1 MRHKFTNFTRG
12 SQLLGHFG
20 FMFAAGIKGPL
31 IVTAVTFAG
40 LIWWQASK
48 SLSDHES
55 YLCWMRVYAAV
66 YGWFEL
72 DPTKSVNLET
82 LFGRQLTL
90 PIGEVAHYPMVA
102 AAWTKL
108 KSAAVYGAT
117 LGTFISLPAI
127 AAFAWLAAWFGGRSK
142 ESRHERG
149 AMLADLPTL
158 TREIDAHNGRAR
170 AAEYRDVLGSGWR
183 FASTAELRAAGL
195 YEPYQLAG
203 VPFPWRLEQSH
214 AMLIGTTGTG
224 KTVAMRDLLRQVRE
238 RGQRAVVFDLTGAFI
253 EAFFDEETDT
263 ILNPLDARC
272 PMWSIFHD
280 CADEAELTAAAEALV
295 PHDGGGSEQFWVLAA
310 RMLFVEMC
318 LKLIREGRTTNAA
331 LSDELMTASLA
342 HVHKLMQGTVADP
355 LTAPEA
361 ARMAESIRAV
371 FNANAKALRTLPT
384 SGKPFSVKRWVMGD
398 SAPGSILFVSA
409 RYVDMSVA
417 SRLLTVWM
425 DTAMNTLMTLER
437 TSDLRLWFLFDELG
451 ALHRLP
457 AIEKGLQT
465 VRNYGGAIV
474 AGVHAY
480 AKLKETYGDNMA
492 MTLSSLART
501 KLFLAT
507 ADRESATWCSDFIGH
522 RQYREMEEGFSYGYN
537 NARDAVSLTPR
548 RQIEPL
554 LLPDQLMNL
563 QRLQGYLKFPDGFP
577 AAPIRL
583 VYENFPRRA
592 EPFVARPNMTGGAPP
607 SPKKD
612 RADEDAAGASNA
624 AVSDQG
630 PGPSADPEVPP
641 ERAPSGDGPL
651 FDERPEQSDRATDL
665 DALSRPETAPTAAT
679 VAPVGYAFPAPANRA
694 APAASGRS
702 SDQEEAQSNRGDGGR
717 EGKGKQG
724 SGSTISRFAPPV
736 GTPGTVNPA
745 RGFQPLTE
753 AESMTLRELK
763 SGVAPERSPG
773 PDDPGIEL

>member
-20 FMFAAGIKGPL
+20 FMFAAGLKGPL
-31 IVTAVTFAG
+31 IVTAATFTG
-40 LIWWQASK
+40 LCWWRVWAA
-48 SLSDHES
+48 LSDHES
-55 YLCWMRVYAAV
+55 YLCWMRLYAGI
-66 YGWFEL
+66 YNWFEF
-72 DPTKSVNLET
+72 DPDKSVNLET
-82 LFGRQLTL
+82 LSGAHVLL
-90 PIGEVAHYPMVA
+90 PIANVGTHPTVVA
-102 AAWTKL
+102 AWDKMA
-108 KSAAVYGAT
+108 SAARDGAM
-117 LGTFISLPAI
+117 LAAFITIPAI
-127 AAFAWLAAWFGGRSK
+127 AAFAWLAAWFGRRSK

-149 AMLADLPTL
+149 ATLAELPALVT
-158 TREIDAHNGRAR
+158 EIEAHNARERAS
-170 AAEYRDVLGSGWR
+170 EYRRLVGPGWR
-183 FASTAELRAAGL
+183 YASAAELREAGL
-195 YEPYQLAG
+195 YEPYTLAG
-203 VPFPWRLEQSH
+203 VPYPWRLEQSH

-224 KTVAMRDLLRQVRE
+224 KTVALRDLLAQVRAK
-238 RGQRAVVFDLTGAFI
+238 GARAVVFDLTGAFI
-253 EAFFDEETDT
+253 EAFYDEATDT

-272 PMWSIFHD
+272 PMWSIFED
-280 CADEAELTAAAEALV
+280 CSDEAELTAASEALV

-318 LKLIREGRTTNAA
+318 LKLLRDGRATNEA
-331 LSDELMTASLA
+331 LSTELMTASLA
-342 HVHKLMQGTVADP
+342 HVHKLMEGTVADP

-371 FNANAKALRTLPT
+371 FNANAKALRMLPT
-384 SGKPFSVKRWVMGD
+384 TGTLFSVKRWVAGE
-398 SAPGSILFVSA
+398 SEPGAILFVSA

-437 TSDLRLWFLFDELG
+437 SSDLRLWFLFDELG

-480 AKLKETYGDNMA
+480 AKLKETYGENMA

-522 RQYREMEEGFSYGYN
+522 RQYREMEEGYSYGYN

-563 QRLQGYLKFPDGFP
+563 QRLRGYLKFPDGFP

-583 VYENFPRRA
+583 TFIDFPRRA
-592 EPFVARPNMTGGAPP
+592 DPFIPSAKVPLSRIGDGADDL
-607 SPKKD
+607 SH
-612 RADEDAAGASNA
+612 RATTDAADAPGAA
-624 AVSDQG
+624 DQG
-630 PGPSADPEVPP
+630 PGPGTDAREPTSPMSEPLGTLFDYADRVSSESPPLPVEVPVSVTNP
-641 ERAPSGDGPL
+641 ALVPLRPAFAKAPVQPG
-651 FDERPEQSDRATDL
+651 
-665 DALSRPETAPTAAT
+665 SRPFKMAATAP
-679 VAPVGYAFPAPANRA
+679 RA
-694 APAASGRS
+694 SQGADTETSASLAVSKEKS
-702 SDQEEAQSNRGDGGR
+702 S
-717 EGKGKQG
+717 
-724 SGSTISRFAPPV
+724 FAPP
-736 GTPGTVNPA
+736 PGIPGSVDAA
-745 RGFQPLTE
+745 RGVRPLPGQE
-753 AESMTLRELK
+753 NISLRELK
-763 SGVAPERSPG
+763 SGVAPSDTPA
-773 PDDPGIEL
+773 PDDGIEL

>member
-20 FMFAAGIKGPL
+20 FMFAAGLKGPL
-31 IVTAVTFAG
+31 MVTAATFTG
-40 LIWWQASK
+40 LCWWRVSAA
-48 SLSDHES
+48 LSDHES
-55 YLCWMRVYAAV
+55 YLCWMRLYAGI
-66 YGWFEL
+66 YSWFEF
-72 DPTKSVNLET
+72 DPAKAVNLET
-82 LFGRQLTL
+82 LSGAHVLL
-90 PIGEVAHYPMVA
+90 PMAGVTSHPIIVA
-102 AAWTKL
+102 AWDRMI
-108 KSAAVYGAT
+108 SAATNGAMLAACIT
-117 LGTFISLPAI
+117 VPAI
-127 AAFAWLAAWFGGRSK
+127 AAFAWLAAWFGRRSK

-149 AMLADLPTL
+149 ATLAELPALVT
-158 TREIDAHNGRAR
+158 EIEAHNARERAS
-170 AAEYRDVLGSGWR
+170 EYRRLLGSGWR
-183 FASTAELRAAGL
+183 YASAAELREAGL
-195 YEPYQLAG
+195 YEPYMLAG
-203 VPFPWRLEQSH
+203 VPYPWRLEQSH

-224 KTVAMRDLLRQVRE
+224 KTVALRNLLAQVRAK
-238 RGQRAVVFDLTGAFI
+238 GARAVVFDLTGAFI
-253 EAFFDEETDT
+253 EAFFDEATDT

-272 PMWSIFHD
+272 PMWSIFED
-280 CADEAELTAAAEALV
+280 CSDEAELTAASEALV

-318 LKLIREGRTTNAA
+318 LKLLRDGRATNEA
-331 LSDELMTASLA
+331 LSTELMTASLA
-342 HVHKLMQGTVADP
+342 HVHKLMEGTVADP

-371 FNANAKALRTLPT
+371 FNANAKALRMLPT
-384 SGKPFSVKRWVMGD
+384 TGTPFSVKRWVTGD
-398 SAPGSILFVSA
+398 SKPGAILFVSA

-425 DTAMNTLMTLER
+425 DTAMNTLMTLDR

-480 AKLKETYGDNMA
+480 AKLKETYGENMA

-522 RQYREMEEGFSYGYN
+522 RQYREMEEGYSYGYN

-563 QRLQGYLKFPDGFP
+563 QRLRGYLKFPDGFP

-583 VYENFPRRA
+583 TYVDFPGVAPAFVPRSRPSQRRPEQA
-592 EPFVARPNMTGGAPP
+592 LLPISSTEGSDGRPGGT
-607 SPKKD
+607 D
-612 RADEDAAGASNA
+612 
-624 AVSDQG
+624 DQG
-630 PGPSADPEVPP
+630 PGHSSDATGAAPSAPDLVDRMWGDPGAAEQNAPTTAAAAPIEAVREKP
-641 ERAPSGDGPL
+641 E
-651 FDERPEQSDRATDL
+651 DRATRKYATPRDDRGEVSRHGESSGKDD
-665 DALSRPETAPTAAT
+665 DAGAEPGSAAT
-679 VAPVGYAFPAPANRA
+679 
-694 APAASGRS
+694 
-702 SDQEEAQSNRGDGGR
+702 
-717 EGKGKQG
+717 
-724 SGSTISRFAPPV
+724 PPKA
-736 GTPGTVNPA
+736 TPGRVVA
-745 RGFQPLTE
+745 DRGVKDLSDRE
-753 AESMTLRELK
+753 SVAERELR
-763 SGVAPERSPG
+763 SGIA
-773 PDDPGIEL
+773 PDDTPDWGDFDAEL

>member
-20 FMFAAGIKGPL
+20 FMFAAGLKGPL
-31 IVTAVTFAG
+31 MVTAATFTG
-40 LIWWQASK
+40 LCWWRVSAA
-48 SLSDHES
+48 LSDHES
-55 YLCWMRVYAAV
+55 YLCWMRLYAGI
-66 YGWFEL
+66 YSWFEF
-72 DPTKSVNLET
+72 DPAKAVNLET
-82 LFGRQLTL
+82 LSGAHVLL
-90 PIGEVAHYPMVA
+90 PMADVTAHPIVVA
-102 AAWTKL
+102 AWDRMT
-108 KSAAVYGAT
+108 SAA
-117 LGTFISLPAI
+117 GTAAMLAAIITVPAI
-127 AAFAWLAAWFGGRSK
+127 AAFAWLAAWFGRRSK

-149 AMLADLPTL
+149 ATLAELPALVT
-158 TREIDAHNGRAR
+158 EIEAHNARERAS
-170 AAEYRDVLGSGWR
+170 EYRRLLGSGWR
-183 FASTAELRAAGL
+183 YASAAELREAGL
-195 YEPYQLAG
+195 YEPYSLAD
-203 VPFPWRLEQSH
+203 VPYPWRLEQSH

-224 KTVAMRDLLRQVRE
+224 KTVALRDLLAQVRAK
-238 RGQRAVVFDLTGAFI
+238 GARAVVFDLTGAFI
-253 EAFFDEETDT
+253 EAFFDEATDT

-272 PMWSIFHD
+272 PMWSIFED
-280 CADEAELTAAAEALV
+280 CSDEAELTAASEALV

-318 LKLIREGRTTNAA
+318 LKLIRDGRATNEA
-331 LSDELMTASLA
+331 LSTELMTASLA
-342 HVHKLMQGTVADP
+342 HVHKLMEGTVADP

-371 FNANAKALRTLPT
+371 FNANAKALRMLPT
-384 SGKPFSVKRWVMGD
+384 TGTPFSVKRWVTGD
-398 SAPGSILFVSA
+398 SKPGAILFVSA

-437 TSDLRLWFLFDELG
+437 SSDLRLWFLFDELG

-480 AKLKETYGDNMA
+480 AKLKETYGENMA

-522 RQYREMEEGFSYGYN
+522 RQYREMEEGYSYGYN

-563 QRLQGYLKFPDGFP
+563 QRLRGYLKFPDGFP

-583 VYENFPRRA
+583 TYVDFPRRA
-592 EPFVARPNMTGGAPP
+592 EAFVARPRGALSETGNGPAGRPDEPPADGA
-607 SPKKD
+607 
-612 RADEDAAGASNA
+612 DAPGAT
-624 AVSDQG
+624 DQG
-630 PGPSADPEVPP
+630 PGPSSDAREQSS
-641 ERAPSGDGPL
+641 PSDARSGPL
-651 FDERPEQSDRATDL
+651 FDYADQRPTEPPIPPADVPASASNPALAPLRPAFIKPPNPHASRASKMGGTASRGGQGE
-665 DALSRPETAPTAAT
+665 DAEPATRP
-679 VAPVGYAFPAPANRA
+679 
-694 APAASGRS
+694 ASGKERS
-702 SDQEEAQSNRGDGGR
+702 PV
-717 EGKGKQG
+717 
-724 SGSTISRFAPPV
+724 TPPP
-736 GTPGTVNPA
+736 GTPGTVNA
-745 RGFQPLTE
+745 ERGVRLLPSQE
-753 AESMTLRELK
+753 NISLRELK
-763 SGVAPERSPG
+763 SGVAPGDTPV
-773 PDDPGIEL
+773 PDDSIEL